1 VPILNTK
8 EYRFEMA
15 NINPDGSGLV
25 IGVLDSDNKDPDLA

>member
-1 VPILNTK
+1 
-8 EYRFEMA
+8 MA